1 MQVFKIEQPLVA
13 FKFVATDKGNN
24 FDELSADVMAA
35 GGTVEQ
41 LGDALVVVRG
51 VGAEVQ
57 LPLGFGVV
65 YDGGVGK
72 VMPVDVLD
80 SQYVGAVSGDF
91 VLGEFGPGEF
101 VSGAFVAGEF
111 DLDDLMARLE
121 KVEKTVVGCKSR
133 TTGKAEK
140 AAGDGTE

>member
-24 FDELSADVMAA
+24 FDELSAAVVAA

-41 LGDALVVVRG
+41 LGDALALVRG

-72 VMPVDVLD
+72 VLPAHVLD
-80 SQYVGAVSGDF
+80 SQYVEARMV
-91 VLGEFGPGEF
+91 
-101 VSGAFVAGEF
+101 
-111 DLDDLMARLE
+111 DLDVLVTRLE
-121 KVEKTVVGCKSR
+121 KVEKAVAGGKGR
-133 TTGKAEK
+133 TTDKAQK

>member
-24 FDELSADVMAA
+24 FDELSADVVAA
-35 GGTVEQ
+35 GGTAEQ
-41 LGDALVVVRG
+41 LGDALARVRG
-51 VGAEVQ
+51 VGAEVR

-65 YDGGVGK
+65 YDGGVAK
-72 VMPVDVLD
+72 VLPAHVLD
-80 SQYVGAVSGDF
+80 SQYVEARV
-91 VLGEFGPGEF
+91 GE
-101 VSGAFVAGEF
+101 
-111 DLDDLMARLE
+111 DLDDLVARLE
-121 KVEKTVVGCKSR
+121 KVEKAVAGGKGR

>member
-1 MQVFKIEQPLVA
+1 MQVFKNYQPLTA

-24 FDELSADVMAA
+24 FDELSADVVAA

-41 LGDALVVVRG
+41 LGDALVEVRG

-72 VMPVDVLD
+72 VLPVDVLD
-80 SQYVGAVSGDF
+80 SQYVEGVS
-91 VLGEFGPGEF
+91 GEF
-101 VSGAFVAGEF
+101 V
-111 DLDDLMARLE
+111 LDDLVARLE
-121 KVEKTVVGCKSR
+121 KVEKTVAGCKSR

>member
-24 FDELSADVMAA
+24 FDELSADVVAA
-35 GGTVEQ
+35 GGTAEQ
-41 LGDALVVVRG
+41 LGDALAQVRG
-51 VGAEVQ
+51 VGAEVR

-65 YDGGVGK
+65 YDGGVAK
-72 VMPVDVLD
+72 VLPAHVLD
-80 SQYVGAVSGDF
+80 SQYVEARV
-91 VLGEFGPGEF
+91 GE
-101 VSGAFVAGEF
+101 
-111 DLDDLMARLE
+111 DLDDLVARLE
-121 KVEKTVVGCKSR
+121 KVEKAVAGGKGR

>member
-24 FDELSADVMAA
+24 FDELSADVVAV

-41 LGDALVVVRG
+41 LGDALVAVRG

-80 SQYVGAVSGDF
+80 SQYVAVEAVG
-91 VLGEFGPGEF
+91 
-101 VSGAFVAGEF
+101 F
-111 DLDDLMARLE
+111 DLDDLVARLE
-121 KVEKTVVGCKSR
+121 KVEKAVVSGKGRATS
-133 TTGKAEK
+133 KAEK
-140 AAGDGTE
+140 TAGDGTA

>member
-24 FDELSADVMAA
+24 FDELSADVVAA

-41 LGDALVVVRG
+41 LGDALVAVRG

-65 YDGGVGK
+65 YDGGVVK
-72 VMPVDVLD
+72 VMSVDVLD
-80 SQYVGAVSGDF
+80 SQYVAVG
-91 VLGEFGPGEF
+91 
-101 VSGAFVAGEF
+101 AGEL
-111 DLDDLMARLE
+111 DLDDLVARLE
-121 KVEKTVVGCKSR
+121 KVEKAVASGKGRS
-133 TTGKAEK
+133 TGKTEK
-140 AAGDGTE
+140 TAGDGTE

>member
-24 FDELSADVMAA
+24 FDELSADVVAA

-41 LGDALVVVRG
+41 LGDALIAVRG
-51 VGAEVQ
+51 VGAEVR

-72 VMPVDVLD
+72 VMPVGVLD
-80 SQYVGAVSGDF
+80 SQYVAVG
-91 VLGEFGPGEF
+91 
-101 VSGAFVAGEF
+101 AGEF
-111 DLDDLMARLE
+111 DLDDLVARLE
-121 KVEKTVVGCKSR
+121 KVEKAVAGGR
-133 TTGKAEK
+133 GRATGKSEK

>member
-24 FDELSADVMAA
+24 FDELSADVVAA

-41 LGDALVVVRG
+41 LGDALALVRG

-80 SQYVGAVSGDF
+80 SQYVVG
-91 VLGEFGPGEF
+91 
-101 VSGAFVAGEF
+101 AGEF
-111 DLDDLMARLE
+111 DLDDLVARLE
-121 KVEKTVVGCKSR
+121 KVEKAVASGKGR
-133 TTGKAEK
+133 ATGKAEK
-140 AAGDGTE
+140 TAGDGTE

>member
-24 FDELSADVMAA
+24 FDELSADVVAA

-41 LGDALVVVRG
+41 LGDALVQVRG
-51 VGAEVQ
+51 VGAEVR

-65 YDGGVGK
+65 YDGGVAK
-72 VMPVDVLD
+72 VLPAHVLD
-80 SQYVGAVSGDF
+80 SQYVEAR
-91 VLGEFGPGEF
+91 
-101 VSGAFVAGEF
+101 AGE
-111 DLDDLMARLE
+111 DLDDLVARLE
-121 KVEKTVVGCKSR
+121 KVEKAVAG
-133 TTGKAEK
+133 GKGRRLVAEK